1 MKKQLITYSLCGVI
15 ILGFA
20 AKALWFFLEV
30 QRKQDMANL
39 AHNFR
44 LVYTRLENYNK
55 KNGSYPP
62 QQDMRSLL
70 KTLRLS
76 DGDLFK
82 VSIDIGSAVYHAPK
96 QKNEDPVLTIQ
107 IKPHLF
113 RKNYEQ
119 IVMQKNDGVIQGYI
133 ADSSTK

>member
-1 MKKQLITYSLCGVI
+1 MKKQLLTYSLCGVI

-20 AKALWFFLEV
+20 AKALWVFLEA
-30 QRKQDMANL
+30 QRKQDLTNM

-44 LVYTRLENYNK
+44 LIYTRLEDHNQKY
-55 KNGSYPP
+55 GSYPR

-96 QKNEDPVLTIQ
+96 QKNEEPVLTIQ
-107 IKPHLF
+107 IKPHWF
-113 RKNYEQ
+113 RKNHEQ
-119 IVMQKNDGVIQGYI
+119 IVMRKHDGFIQGYI
-133 ADSSTK
+133 ADTAAK

>member
-1 MKKQLITYSLCGVI
+1 M
-15 ILGFA
+15 
-20 AKALWFFLEV
+20 
-30 QRKQDMANL
+30 

-44 LVYTRLENYNK
+44 LVYTRLEDHNQKY
-55 KNGSYPP
+55 GSYPP

-96 QKNEDPVLTIQ
+96 QKKRGTGFDHPNKTAFVP
-107 IKPHLF
+107 
-113 RKNYEQ
+113 
-119 IVMQKNDGVIQGYI
+119 QK
-133 ADSSTK
+133 S

>member
-1 MKKQLITYSLCGVI
+1 MKKQLMTYSLCGVI
-15 ILGFA
+15 ILGLA

-30 QRKQDMANL
+30 QRKQDMANM

-44 LVYTRLENYNK
+44 LVYTRLEDYNNK
-55 KNGSYPP
+55 YGSYPP

-82 VSIDIGSAVYHAPK
+82 VSIDIGSAVYHAPNP
-96 QKNEDPVLTIQ
+96 KNEEPVLTIQ

-119 IVMQKNDGVIQGYI
+119 IVMRKHDGFIQGYI
-133 ADSSTK
+133 ADTTTK

>member
-1 MKKQLITYSLCGVI
+1 MKKQLLTYSLCGII

-20 AKALWFFLEV
+20 AKALWFFLEA
-30 QRKQDMANL
+30 QRKQDMANM

-44 LVYTRLENYNK
+44 LVYARLEDHNK
-55 KNGSYPP
+55 KYGSYPP

-96 QKNEDPVLTIQ
+96 QKNEEPILTIQ

-113 RKNYEQ
+113 RKKHEQ
-119 IVMQKNDGVIQGYI
+119 IVMRKQDGFIQGYI
-133 ADSSTK
+133 ADSSTQ

>member
-1 MKKQLITYSLCGVI
+1 MKKQLMIYFLCGVI

-30 QRKQDMANL
+30 QRKQDLTSM

-44 LVYTRLENYNK
+44 LVYTRLEDYNK
-55 KNGSYPP
+55 KYGSYPP

-96 QKNEDPVLTIQ
+96 QKNEEPVLTIQ
-107 IKPHLF
+107 IRPHLF
-113 RKNYEQ
+113 RKDHEQ
-119 IVMQKNDGVIQGYI
+119 IVMRKHDGFIQGYI

>member
-1 MKKQLITYSLCGVI
+1 MKKQLMIYSLCGVI

-30 QRKQDMANL
+30 QRKQDLTNM

-44 LVYTRLENYNK
+44 LVYTRLEDYNK
-55 KNGSYPP
+55 KYGSYPP

-96 QKNEDPVLTIQ
+96 QKTRSR
-107 IKPHLF
+107 F
-113 RKNYEQ
+113 
-119 IVMQKNDGVIQGYI
+119 
-133 ADSSTK
+133 

>member
-1 MKKQLITYSLCGVI
+1 MKKQLMIYFLCGVI

-30 QRKQDMANL
+30 QRKQDLTNM

-44 LVYTRLENYNK
+44 LVYTRLEDYNK
-55 KNGSYPP
+55 KYGSYPP

-82 VSIDIGSAVYHAPK
+82 VSIDIESAVYHAPK
-96 QKNEDPVLTIQ
+96 QKNEEPVLTIQ
-107 IKPHLF
+107 IRPHLF
-113 RKNYEQ
+113 RKNHEQ
-119 IVMQKNDGVIQGYI
+119 IVMRKHDGFIQGYI

>member
-1 MKKQLITYSLCGVI
+1 MKKQLMIYSLCGVI

-20 AKALWFFLEV
+20 AKALWFFLEA
-30 QRKQDMANL
+30 QRKQDLANM

-44 LVYTRLENYNK
+44 LVYARLEDHNK
-55 KNGSYPP
+55 KYGSYPP

-96 QKNEDPVLTIQ
+96 QKNKDPVLTIQ
-107 IKPHLF
+107 IKPHWF
-113 RKNYEQ
+113 RKNHVQ
-119 IVMQKNDGVIQGYI
+119 IVMRKHDGFIQGYI
-133 ADSSTK
+133 ADTATN

>member
-1 MKKQLITYSLCGVI
+1 MKKQLMTYSLCGVI

-20 AKALWFFLEV
+20 AKALWVFLEA
-30 QRKQDMANL
+30 QRKQDMANM

-44 LVYTRLENYNK
+44 LVYTRLEDYNH

>member
-1 MKKQLITYSLCGVI
+1 MKKQLMIYFLCGVI

-20 AKALWFFLEV
+20 AKALWFFLEA
-30 QRKQDMANL
+30 QRKQDMANM

-44 LVYTRLENYNK
+44 LVYTRLEDYNK
-55 KNGSYPP
+55 KYGSYPP

-96 QKNEDPVLTIQ
+96 QKNEEPVLTIQ
-107 IKPHLF
+107 IRPHLF
-113 RKNYEQ
+113 RKDHEQ
-119 IVMQKNDGVIQGYI
+119 IVMRKHDGFIQGYI

>member
-1 MKKQLITYSLCGVI
+1 MKKQLMIYSLCGAI

-30 QRKQDMANL
+30 QRKQDLTNM

-44 LVYTRLENYNK
+44 LVYTRLEDYNK
-55 KNGSYPP
+55 KYGSYPT

-96 QKNEDPVLTIQ
+96 QKTRNR
-107 IKPHLF
+107 F
-113 RKNYEQ
+113 
-119 IVMQKNDGVIQGYI
+119 
-133 ADSSTK
+133 

>member
-1 MKKQLITYSLCGVI
+1 MKKQLMIYFLCGVI

-30 QRKQDMANL
+30 QRKQDLTNM

-44 LVYTRLENYNK
+44 LVYTRLEDYNK
-55 KNGSYPP
+55 KYGSYPP

-82 VSIDIGSAVYHAPK
+82 VSIDIGSAVYHATK
-96 QKNEDPVLTIQ
+96 KKNEEPVLTIQ
-107 IKPHLF
+107 IRPHLF
-113 RKNYEQ
+113 RKDHEQ
-119 IVMQKNDGVIQGYI
+119 IVMRKHDGFIQGYI

>member
-1 MKKQLITYSLCGVI
+1 MKKQLMTYSLCGAI

-30 QRKQDMANL
+30 QRKQDLTNM

-44 LVYTRLENYNK
+44 LVYTRLEDHHK
-55 KNGSYPP
+55 KYGCYPP

-96 QKNEDPVLTIQ
+96 QKNEEPVLTIQ
-107 IKPHLF
+107 INPHLF
-113 RKNYEQ
+113 RKNHEQ
-119 IVMQKNDGVIQGYI
+119 IVMRKHDGFIQGYI
-133 ADSSTK
+133 ADTATK